1 MHAQYLSDILLYCM
15 CVYVVYNIIQ
25 NPELDS
31 LPLSHR
37 RRYRFIG
44 RVLVS
49 CRLSSWIIIYTLY
62 GIAARST
69 LTNAPLRQQIA
80 LSTL

>member
-1 MHAQYLSDILLYCM
+1 MDIVSNKLSYFM
-15 CVYVVYNIIQ
+15 CVYEVYIILQ

-31 LPLSHR
+31 LPLSHL

-49 CRLSSWIIIYTLY
+49 CRLSSWIKYTRH

-69 LTNAPLRQQIA
+69 LTNAPIRQQIA